1 MKIRKKTTAV
11 VDDGPVTAETV
22 TATELRPELAGRR
35 EVAAAY
41 RDDAIERERA
51 DARHDR
57 DRQDVAEEVR
67 QAERARAEREEQSRA
82 NAELARMY
90 RTFRATGERT
100 RITSQMARSGE
111 ARALRLERL
120 RTLNL
125 KVLVPVLLGFAA
137 WSTTGVH
144 HGAARLMG
152 VGNGAYGDPMWW
164 ALWLLEPV
172 LIGAVVWILIVRARL
187 ASAGGTLNARAEA
200 LAIGCLGTSVL
211 LNFSAAIPTHALAST
226 AAGFG
231 VAGAMLAHAVGP
243 AGAAATAHLI
253 GVVDESIA
261 GAEPW
266 TDKDGRPVPL
276 LADMDFDAM
285 LTNASKSTSG
295 SALESASE
303 STAKSAL
310 DSTLDSAPERPA
322 VAWPLP
328 IDGRTVLPVIARPKA
343 PKTTRRT
350 GGDQDG
356 QGNSKAARPT
366 RTTRPNKGV
375 PVPPSARKS
384 AAETSPRALSDE
396 ELRTRL
402 DALITSGELSVDA
415 PVRQVQTALG
425 ISFNRAKRVMRG
437 EANEPMPGQLTVAEA
452 ADRDDEGDE
461 DESEAAA

>member
-1 MKIRKKTTAV
+1 MKLRKNTTT
-11 VDDGPVTAETV
+11 VDVPVAAAETV
-22 TATELRPELAGRR
+22 TAEELVPELTRR
-35 EVAAAY
+35 RDVATAY

-51 DARHDR
+51 DARHER

-67 QAERARAEREEQSRA
+67 QAELARAEREEQARA
-82 NAELARMY
+82 NTELARMY

-152 VGNGAYGDPMWW
+152 VEPGAYGDPMWW

-187 ASAGGTLNARAEA
+187 ASAGGSINPKAEA

-211 LNFSAAIPTHALAST
+211 LNFSAAIPTHAVGSV

-261 GAEPW
+261 DADPW
-266 TDKDGRPVPL
+266 TDTDGRPVPL

-285 LTNASKSTSG
+285 LASASNSAPESTVE
-295 SALESASE
+295 SALENDVESASE
-303 STAKSAL
+303 SA
-310 DSTLDSAPERPA
+310 ERPPA
-322 VAWPLP
+322 VTWPLP
-328 IDGRTVLPVIARPKA
+328 VDGRTLLPVIAHPKA
-343 PKTTRRT
+343 AKTARRT
-350 GGDQDG
+350 GGDQG
-356 QGNSKAARPT
+356 KKQVSRAPRAA
-366 RTTRPNKGV
+366 RPNKGV
-375 PVPPSARKS
+375 PVPESARKS
-384 AAETSPRALSDE
+384 AAEDSPRALSDDQ
-396 ELRTRL
+396 LRTRL
-402 DALITSGELSVDA
+402 DALRASGEVPADA
-415 PVRQVQTALG
+415 SVRQVQTALG
-425 ISFNRAKRVMRG
+425 IGFDRAKRVMG
-437 EANEPMPGQLTVAEA
+437 NETDQPMPGQLTVIV
-452 ADRDDEGDE
+452 
-461 DESEAAA
+461 